1 MAVKKYTEVTI
12 KFKVYQPTDRT
23 PEMPIEKIVEAIG
36 ELGGK
41 DVKIVGNKLTN
52 EIPS

>member
-12 KFKVYQPTDRT
+12 KSKFYLPTDST
-23 PEMPIEKIVEAIG
+23 PEMPIEKIIEAIG
-36 ELGGK
+36 KLGGK

-52 EIPS
+52 EIPQ